1 VHVNVQ
7 TDRSLIRPVNSGRR
21 YALVTFSAPDAGS
34 SPTRQP
40 VNVAFVLDRSG
51 SMGGG
56 KISLAKQALGQAL
69 RLLRPSDRFAVVFYD
84 NQIDLVV
91 PSTPASA
98 EAIDNAINQVAAI
111 EARGSTDLGGG
122 WLRGCEQVAQHLDRS
137 QIAKCLLLTDGL
149 ANQGI
154 RDTHELQRHARE
166 LRTRGIATSTL
177 GLGQDFNEDLLQKM
191 ADAGGGRSYYIE
203 TAVQIADTLTSELGE
218 TLETVARGAGVRVT
232 ATDGVDISTLNAF
245 ECRRLDS
252 RTSEI
257 RIGDLVSR
265 QAVSLVVQLRFPS
278 GVIGTT
284 SPAAFSLFDEAGTL
298 ATAPV
303 ACTWT
308 YASDADNDRQPRN
321 VVVDRAVASL
331 YAGKAR
337 EEALA
342 LNRDERFADA
352 QRRLKATADRIRRYA
367 GVDTDLKAII
377 AELAERHVVYG
388 QGLADIDKKREI
400 YASYNR
406 GRMRD
411 AYGKARRD

>member
-1 VHVNVQ
+1 MNVQ
-7 TDRSLIRPVNSGRR
+7 TDRSLIRPVDSGRR

-51 SMGGG
+51 SMGGR

-84 NQIDLVV
+84 DRIDLVV

-98 EAIDNAINQVAAI
+98 EAIDNAINHVAAI

-232 ATDGVDISTLNAF
+232 AADGVDISTLNAF

-257 RIGDLVSR
+257 RMGDLVSR
-265 QAVSLVVQLRFPS
+265 QAVSLVVQLRFPA

-284 SPAAFSLFDEAGTL
+284 SSAAFSLFDEAGTL
-298 ATAPV
+298 PAAPV
-303 ACTWT
+303 DCTWT

-352 QRRLKATADRIRRYA
+352 QRRLKATADRIRRYT
-367 GVDTDLKAII
+367 GEDNDLQAIV
-377 AELAERHVVYG
+377 AELADRHHVYG
-388 QGLADIDKKREI
+388 HELAEIAKKREV

-411 AYGKARRD
+411 ADGKARRG